1 MCDARVL
8 DRAQIKALIA
18 QGQLIV
24 ISDGLV
30 LRLDQWI
37 DRHPGGRLPILHMV
51 GKDATDQILV
61 LSFPSSNGSFIK
73 GKCRQLADIMLTH
86 IHCSYHSPE
95 VLKQMRGYR
104 IGVINEPWIDFEPP
118 ISGGTFDLG
127 VEKEDSQAA
136 PTSNAVQLQ
145 LPVVAAGG
153 HLQDGN
159 RAMNCSKGCPNGT
172 QQCLSAESMQFVQ
185 SIDCDEAFLTNKKQ
199 WFADMSS
206 VSDTLKHCSSK
217 YDAAQF
223 IDHATKLAVDV
234 DLSEYPSLDAETQRN
249 ISVNFRKLHEKVRQS
264 GLNECDLSN
273 YGMEIVRYV
282 ILFSLFILALRYEW
296 YITSAVFLG
305 LFWHQIMFVAHDAGH
320 LAITHN
326 FNIDMMIGIFIAD
339 FCCGLSIGWW
349 KSSHNVHH
357 LVPNHPVCVVCSIIA

>member
-1 MCDARVL
+1 MRDAKVL
-8 DRAQIKALIA
+8 NRAQIKALIA

-30 LRLDQWI
+30 LRLDPWI

-61 LSFPSSNGSFIK
+61 LSDSSSDRGFMK
-73 GKCRQLADIMLTH
+73 WKCLQPANILLTYLH
-86 IHCSYHSPE
+86 YSYHSPE
-95 VLKQMRGYR
+95 ALKQMRRYR

-118 ISGGTFDLG
+118 ISGGNFKVGDQ
-127 VEKEDSQAA
+127 KEECQAA
-136 PTSNAVQLQ
+136 ATSKAVQFQ
-145 LPVVAAGG
+145 LPVAAAERC
-153 HLQDGN
+153 LRDSN
-159 RAMNCSKGCPNGT
+159 KAKICSKGGPNGA
-172 QQCLSAESMQFVQ
+172 QQCLNAEGMQFLQ
-185 SIDCDEAFLTNKKQ
+185 SFDCNEAFLTNKEE

-206 VSDTLKHCSSK
+206 VSDALKYCSSK

-234 DLSEYPSLDAETQRN
+234 DLSEYPSLDEETQRN
-249 ISVNFRKLHEKVRQS
+249 ISVNFRKLHENVRQN
-264 GLNECDLSN
+264 GLHQCDLSN
-273 YGMEIVRYV
+273 YLMEVVRYV

-320 LAITHN
+320 LAITQN
-326 FNIDMMIGIFIAD
+326 FNVDMIIGIFVAD

-357 LVPNHPVCVVCSIIA
+357 LVPNHPVCILSSIIT